1 MKLQRAALFCAI
13 GFALLAPSFAS
24 ADIMALY
31 EFDTVAPFSPFV
43 DGNGNERDISRDLN
57 PDVIAGN
64 YNTRTNRTSATSTG
78 GIAQSPVDVH
88 AFART
93 NTTPNDIRLA
103 NNNVYHEFEVTI
115 ANGSWTIDSLHFEY
129 WVNDTTPGETYQ
141 ATVYSDLVPNGYNA
155 GLELATESYVRQ
167 TNLVPEI
174 HNVTINGLQFRP
186 EFQNLQ
192 PGDTAQFRIVFSDD
206 VSAGSIVHRID
217 DVELRGFQSTAIPEP
232 AAATI
237 LMFIAGYAATRR
249 RRVW

>member
-1 MKLQRAALFCAI
+1 MKLQQVALLCAI
-13 GFALLAPSFAS
+13 GFGLLTPSFAS

-57 PDVIAGN
+57 PDVVAGN
-64 YNTRTNRTSATSTG
+64 YNTRTNRTSPTSTG

-93 NTTPNDIRLA
+93 NTTPNDIRLS
-103 NNNVYHEFEVTI
+103 NNNVYHEFEVQIGT
-115 ANGSWTIDSLHFEY
+115 GTWTIDSLHFEY

-141 ATVYSDLVPNGYNA
+141 ATIYSDLVGYSA

-174 HNVTINGLQFRP
+174 HNVTVNGLQFRN
-186 EFQNLQ
+186 EFQNLN

-217 DVELRGFQSTAIPEP
+217 DVELRGFQTSSIPEP

-237 LMFIAGYAATRR
+237 LMFIAGIAATRR
-249 RRVW
+249 RRI